1 MVSSYKSAN
10 LEIGSDDFEEA
21 LGKLL
26 EWNDAEIARSFSVI
40 WDLSNGKRPV
50 FLKPAIASLVLNDA
64 S

>member
-26 EWNDAEIARSFSVI
+26 EWNDTEIARSFSVT
-40 WDLSNGKRPV
+40 WDLSNVKGPV
-50 FLKPAIASLVLNDA
+50 FLKPASLVLNDA